1 MAVAAE
7 QIYQF
12 QTFETPQPFEA
23 PQPPA
28 LALVVP
34 ELAEDVFTRHQ
45 AERFIGRVM
54 LDRTVEAIP
63 EASKTSTGSL
73 YDAVQ
78 RAYEGDAVARQLIA
92 TNVRTDVVERT
103 IKAGH
108 ITAVELDVDAQGK
121 LRQFGQT
128 MESIQANS
136 LAYAADQSVMRARSE
151 AEVRNSFRIENLHR
165 QGLLQDYAFVVFSRA
180 ADDMS
185 PADMVEAG
193 FFTDTMSCAI
203 QLTTASEAGLS
214 LESAFVAGVARPGQA
229 RHDADAVA
237 AVAERLGVEL
247 GGQSATELLD
257 TPLLIHK
264 SLLPNGVVDLVQL
277 YDEAAGG
284 TFFGEAKPGSDY
296 LEYRAA
302 CQQREAGFAP
312 KVAAI
317 VAKLIAAAPAI
328 NTPVAAV
335 QRLHTLS
342 EQHMVEQAVGDR
354 SINPM
359 VFGRVAAAHIAQARA
374 FQELGQLQQA
384 QGAIAKAQTTATSSS
399 CPTAMKVSKKDALGQ
414 SDDVTDTE
422 TDTETESDETVR
434 MTCPFC
440 GDKNQSGK
448 RCSPNQHCTNCDA
461 RVTNGRVVSKG
472 DGGKKKAAAKDP
484 AQPRR
489 AETPQLKDAVL
500 MEEQRRKYTEAA
512 SQRDTELPPE
522 VPQSEAHLGK
532 LAIAA

>member
-7 QIYQF
+7 QIRQF
-12 QTFETPQPFEA
+12 QSFETPQPS
-23 PQPPA
+23 PG
-28 LALVVP
+28 ALVVP
-34 ELAEDVFTRHQ
+34 ELAEDIFTRHQ
-45 AERFIGRVM
+45 AERFIGRV
-54 LDRTVEAIP
+54 LLERLGGAIP
-63 EASKTSTGSL
+63 EASQAPTGSL
-73 YDAVQ
+73 CEAVQ
-78 RAYEGDAVARQLIA
+78 RAYTGDSVARQLIT

-108 ITAVELDVDAQGK
+108 IMTVELEVDGAGK

-136 LAYAADQSVMRARSE
+136 LTYASDQSAMRARSE

-185 PADMVEAG
+185 PSDMNNAG

-203 QLTTASEAGLS
+203 QLTTASPTGLS
-214 LESAFVAGVARPGQA
+214 LESAFVAGVASPHQA
-229 RHDADAVA
+229 RHDAA
-237 AVAERLGVEL
+237 AVAGVLTSLGLSVE
-247 GGQSATELLD
+247 QKSATELLD

-264 SLLPNGVVDLVQL
+264 SLLPGGVVDLVKL

-284 TFFGEAKPGSDY
+284 TFFGESKSGSDY

-317 VAKLIAAAPAI
+317 VEALIAEAPTI

-335 QRLHTLS
+335 QRLHKLS
-342 EQHMVEQAVGDR
+342 EQSMVEQAVQDN
-354 SINPM
+354 SINPL
-359 VFGRVAAAHIAQARA
+359 VFGQVAAVHIAEARA
-374 FQELGQLQQA
+374 FQELGQSQQA
-384 QGAIAKAQTTATSSS
+384 LIATTKAQTTAKSSS
-399 CPTAMKVSKKDALGQ
+399 CPAAMRQSKKNDLGQ
-414 SDDVTDTE
+414 FDDGTDSE
-422 TDTETESDETVR
+422 TDSESESDETVR

-448 RCSPNQHCTNCDA
+448 SCSPNQHCTNCDA

-472 DGGKKKAAAKDP
+472 NGGHKTAVP
-484 AQPRR
+484 ASPNKP
-489 AETPQLKDAVL
+489 ETVEAPKLQDALL
-500 MEEQRRKYTEAA
+500 MEERRRQSAAAGRQPQLVRLPRPLQPEARIG
-512 SQRDTELPPE
+512 Q
-522 VPQSEAHLGK
+522 